1 MYLRKR
7 FFYCI
12 IDRGIF
18 KEKFKLSLGKRADFL
33 FPVVNL
39 RLVDGGG
46 VQERVQP
53 ADARP
58 LVDGDPL
65 HVHSPRERFR
75 RDARKEPDVGIFP
88 PAGKR
93 ARQEKRREEENGEI
107 DLIKDRG
114 NEGGEQ
120 QGGKQD
126 ADPADDAFRRPF
138 PDVQRERGEQDSS
151 PVQRIGGKEIDEKQ
165 GEIRLRGERS
175 VSVGIRKDPPRCDE
189 KDADREIQERP
200 RRGDGDL
207 VSQPEVLDIPADHRA
222 VGHQDD
228 AFQAVPQS
236 LRNKRMPQFVNQ
248 GNDRIHDKDEDPS
261 GQRVIQAEQVKQR
274 VDFQRYTA
282 HTTSPS
288 PTLKLVI
295 CAFSPL

>member
-33 FPVVNL
+33 FSVVNL

-75 RDARKEPDVGIFP
+75 REARKEPDVGIFP

-120 QGGKQD
+120 QG
-126 ADPADDAFRRPF
+126 
-138 PDVQRERGEQDSS
+138 
-151 PVQRIGGKEIDEKQ
+151 
-165 GEIRLRGERS
+165 
-175 VSVGIRKDPPRCDE
+175 
-189 KDADREIQERP
+189 
-200 RRGDGDL
+200 
-207 VSQPEVLDIPADHRA
+207 
-222 VGHQDD
+222 
-228 AFQAVPQS
+228 
-236 LRNKRMPQFVNQ
+236 
-248 GNDRIHDKDEDPS
+248 
-261 GQRVIQAEQVKQR
+261 
-274 VDFQRYTA
+274 
-282 HTTSPS
+282 
-288 PTLKLVI
+288 
-295 CAFSPL
+295 